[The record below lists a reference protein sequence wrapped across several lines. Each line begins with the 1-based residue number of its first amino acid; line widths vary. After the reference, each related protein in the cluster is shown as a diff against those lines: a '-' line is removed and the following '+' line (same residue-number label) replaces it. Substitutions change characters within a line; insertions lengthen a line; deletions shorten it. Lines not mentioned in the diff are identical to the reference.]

1 MTEAKAKALDSTERG
16 SIIPN
21 SESPT
26 GDSYDVRDP
35 VLAVLIDVQRRKL
48 DNLGALY
55 RIRRLVAR
63 GWPYREWETR

>member
-1 MTEAKAKALDSTERG
+1 MIEAQERLNQRPPDALK
-16 SIIPN
+16 
-21 SESPT
+21 
-26 GDSYDVRDP
+26 GDAAGDDYDVRDP

-63 GWPYREWETR
+63 GWPYSEWEAR